1 MKFTSHGSALTAL
14 TAVALGL
21 AAGTATAD
29 PGALPTE
36 SPRSDSMSITLA
48 PGVQFQDGGAGGTAL
63 LTTPIGSVA
72 MRAGQFDL
80 RDVTGQT
87 LAGTSI
93 DTSELGDIAGVP
105 DPLVGDGV
113 NPAAVEPAV
122 ASVADDNGTAVDLV
136 VAIKTANAHMAS
148 ALAVG
153 GVAGSV
159 LGAIVG
165 CPFGVLTGGTLL
177 TAASAGT
184 MILPVMAATC
194 LVGAVAV
201 GGLGA
206 TVGGLAVAIPVGLA
220 AGTATFNHMQAER
233 AAGRDPL
240 LTLQK

>member
-1 MKFTSHGSALTAL
+1 MRFNSQGTALTAL

-21 AAGTATAD
+21 AAGTAHADPTPTAD
-29 PGALPTE
+29 SAPPEQVSL
-36 SPRSDSMSITLA
+36 TLA
-48 PGVQFQDGGAGGTAL
+48 PGVRYQDSGTDGTAL

-72 MRAGQFDL
+72 LRAGQFDL
-80 RDVTGQT
+80 RDITGQT
-87 LAGTSI
+87 LAGTPI
-93 DTSELGDIAGVP
+93 DTSALAE
-105 DPLVGDGV
+105 
-113 NPAAVEPAV
+113 PAAAPVV
-122 ASVADDNGTAVDLV
+122 DASAATTSAATPVSDDNGTAVDLV

-159 LGAIVG
+159 IGAVVG
-165 CPFGVLTGGTLL
+165 CPFGVLTGGTLM
-177 TAASAGT
+177 TVATAGT

-194 LVGAVAV
+194 LVGAVAL

-240 LTLQK
+240 QELQQQLPQ